1 MGKSFI
7 SLRTEGACTIV
18 GQVVAS
24 QHPATSQEGEPHKEL
39 VNMRVGDVT
48 KRQS

>member
-1 MGKSFI
+1 MGKSLI
-7 SLRTEGACTIV
+7 SLRTERARTIV
-18 GQVVAS
+18 GQVVAL
-24 QHPATSQEGEPHKEL
+24 QRPATSQEVKPHKEL